1 MARVTPR
8 NRADYSA
15 FSTLATRWIDN
26 DIYGH
31 MNNAVHYQLFDTAV
45 NGHLMSAGVL
55 ELKTSPSVFLVV
67 QTSCDYF
74 GEMAFPD
81 LVTAGVRVA
90 HLGKSSVTY
99 DIGLFRNSAS
109 VATAQGQFVH
119 VNVDRETR
127 KSVPIGDDA
136 RRVLTAMRTDI

>member
-1 MARVTPR
+1 MRVTPR

-45 NGHLMSAGVL
+45 NGYLLEQGALDLKSGV
-55 ELKTSPSVFLVV
+55 TIFLVV
-67 QTSCDYF
+67 ETGCQYF
-74 GEMAFPD
+74 SELAFPD
-81 LVTAGVRVA
+81 VITAGIKVRKLA
-90 HLGKSSVTY
+90 TSSVTY
-99 DIGLFRNSAS
+99 DVALFRGDAE
-109 VATAQGQFVH
+109 VAAAQGHFVH

-127 KSVPIGDDA
+127 RPVTIDDA
-136 RRVLTAMRTDI
+136 IRIKLNFLVK

>member
-1 MARVTPR
+1 MTRPVPNSR
-8 NRADYSA
+8 SDYVV
-15 FSTLATRWIDN
+15 FQTITTRWFDN

-55 ELKTSPSVFLVV
+55 DLKSSPSVFLVV
-67 QTSCDYF
+67 QNSCDYF
-74 GEMAFPD
+74 GELAFPD
-81 LVTAGVRVA
+81 LITAGVRVA

-99 DIGLFRNSAS
+99 DIGLFRNDA
-109 VATAQGQFVH
+109 VEAAAQGQFVH

-127 KSVPIGDDA
+127 QSVPIGDDT
-136 RRVLTAMRTDI
+136 RQVLSAMRMGA